1 MINIKEQMQDMMR
14 EEVHQRALSKQG
26 IIKKDDIVKVC
37 TYQGLI
43 SRGFE
48 PSLVL
53 ENVKD
58 LSNWVRVRFFDGY
71 TISIPE
77 FHLKKIGRVTKW
89 K

>member
-1 MINIKEQMQDMMR
+1 MEVQDMTR
-14 EEVHQRALSKQG
+14 EEVRQRALSKQG

-48 PSLVL
+48 SCLVL

-58 LSNWVRVRFFDGY
+58 LSNWVIVRFFDGY
-71 TISIPE
+71 TTSIPE
-77 FHLKKIGRVTKW
+77 FHLKKIGRVTKL